1 MGLFLFGLL
10 SLAWFLSPLVTGMW
24 LGRWLASLLGRDMG
38 QTPALM
44 LGIVL
49 LVILGRLPF
58 IGWFIYLLSFFLAVG
73 GLVLASRRGKREAAP
88 APAAA

>member
-1 MGLFLFGLL
+1 
-10 SLAWFLSPLVTGMW
+10 
-24 LGRWLASLLGRDMG
+24 MG

-58 IGWFIYLLSFFLAVG
+58 IGWFIYLLSFILAVG
-73 GLVLASRRGKREAAP
+73 GLVQASRRGKRET